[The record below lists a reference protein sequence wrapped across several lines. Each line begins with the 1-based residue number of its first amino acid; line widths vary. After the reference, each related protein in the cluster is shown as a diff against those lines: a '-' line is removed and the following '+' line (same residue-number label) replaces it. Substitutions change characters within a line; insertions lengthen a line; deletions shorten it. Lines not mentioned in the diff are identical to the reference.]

1 MPGLA
6 SGLHAQMKS
15 PPPQSFTAGS
25 LLLLAVALLVLS
37 LAGYLGPARGLALRP
52 LAAVQSW
59 IALRFAAARDLLTAP
74 RDVATLRQQNA
85 ALLAEVAR
93 LEQQVITLQEQV
105 GEVEVLSAL
114 LSYARLRP
122 ENRYLAANVIGEDV
136 SPFIRS
142 IWIGRGSDAGLQRGM
157 PVVTERGLVGR
168 LVEVFPTVSR
178 VQLILDPEAAV
189 NVLLQTSRADG
200 VTVAQPNGEVWVD
213 TIGQEVEVQPEE
225 LILTSG
231 LGGGY
236 PPDIPVGQV
245 ISVRR
250 RDFEIF
256 QQAVIQPVVDFENLQ
271 IVLVIVNFPTL
282 PFEATS
288 P

>member
-1 MPGLA
+1 
-6 SGLHAQMKS
+6 MKRQPS
-15 PPPQSFTAGS
+15 RSFTA
-25 LLLLAVALLVLS
+25 LTLILLAAALLVLS

-52 LAAVQSW
+52 VAAVQSW
-59 IALRFAAARDLLTAP
+59 IAVRFAAIRDLATAP

-85 ALLAEVAR
+85 ELQAEVAR
-93 LEQQVITLQEQV
+93 LQQQVITLQEQV
-105 GEVEVLSAL
+105 AEVDVLSAL
-114 LSYARLRP
+114 LNYARLRP

-168 LVEVFPTVSR
+168 LVEVFSTVSR

-189 NVLLQTSRADG
+189 NVLLQSSRAEG
-200 VTVAQPNGEVWVD
+200 VTVAQPNGELWVD
-213 TIGQEVEVQPEE
+213 MISQEVEVQPDE

-236 PPDIPVGQV
+236 PADIPVGQV

-250 RDFEIF
+250 RDYEIF
-256 QQAVIQPVVDFENLQ
+256 QQAVIQPVVDFENLA
-271 IVLVIVNFPTL
+271 IVLVIVNFPSL
-282 PFEATS
+282 PSEATT